1 VYIDSSRYGF
11 PILLSFRPQSAP
23 SWPVLAKLCE
33 LLAPVVLHSTTP
45 LDPAGDRATTDSVDR
60 LRHLAGEGALKL
72 WNGGFAGAPTPILTT
87 AELDWERCWGQTNR
101 WGTGLE
107 QILETHTEAYYPN
120 GLVPAQARVLS
131 DRARMPICGGYR
143 PGDREPI
150 RDLFTFE
157 DGRWTRRTVLVLD
170 GNTRFVPKE
179 AIDLVHLIVDGAD
192 PSPLPD
198 FVESLA
204 GRINASASRGDTREN
219 GNAPPGCARLVNGID
234 TRYDASLLL
243 ASAVAARRRREI
255 QGVTERTRTVLWETA
270 NIPENARET
279 DGTSPEVIRELQGM
293 TSGLTEIVEGPVRAR
308 FAAGR
313 PAGLTIDG
321 HDVLLPIRSQG
332 WARPI
337 QGRRPRTIW
346 LEGDAAAW
354 FTTFTTR
361 GIQERS
367 RLVLGD
373 TAATLSVGI
382 RSTISEELPALRIH
396 LEISVPADPPAVPWL
411 IEPIQLPLA
420 WFSDDTKIRIESLGI
435 PGVAES
441 CTFRAEDLPLSLPG
455 SALRITVAD
464 RSILVAI
471 DGTAPQGFFSLSLG
485 APAEG
490 RRSRSTARRR
500 RDERIL
506 WFNPAFSIRGDIPQ
520 ELAGSQ
526 IAATYLITHGSH
538 DPAVLRRLSEQEELP
553 LRWTTVPLD

>member
-1 VYIDSSRYGF
+1 MYIDNSRYGF
-11 PILLSFRPQSAP
+11 PILLSVRSQSAP
-23 SWPVLAKLCE
+23 SWSDLAEFCE
-33 LLAPVVLHSTTP
+33 SLAPVVLHSAASIEP
-45 LDPAGDRATTDSVDR
+45 GVDRATTDAVDR
-60 LRHLAGEGALKL
+60 LRHLAAKGALKL

-107 QILETHTEAYYPN
+107 QILETNAEAYYPN
-120 GLVPAQARVLS
+120 GLVPAQARTLS

-150 RDLFTFE
+150 RDLYTFE

-170 GNTRFVPKE
+170 RHRGFVPEE

-192 PSPLPD
+192 LSPLHD
-198 FVESLA
+198 FFETLA
-204 GRINASASRGDTREN
+204 GRIDASASRGDTREN
-219 GNAPPGCARLVNGID
+219 GNAVPGCARLANGID
-234 TRYDASLLL
+234 TRSEASLLL

-255 QGVTERTRTVLWETA
+255 QGVIERTRTVLRETA
-270 NIPENARET
+270 DIPENARET
-279 DGTSPEVIRELQGM
+279 DGTSPEAIRELQGM

-321 HDVLLPIRSQG
+321 QDVLLPIRSQG

-373 TAATLSVGI
+373 AAATLSVGI

-420 WFSDDTKIRIESLGI
+420 WLSEDTEIRIEPLGI
-435 PGVAES
+435 PGGAES
-441 CTFRAEDLPLSLPG
+441 CALRGEDLPLSLPG

-490 RRSRSTARRR
+490 RRSRSIARRR
-500 RDERIL
+500 RGERIL
-506 WFNPAFSIRGDIPQ
+506 WFNPAFSICGDIPQ
-520 ELAGSQ
+520 ELAGSL
-526 IAATYLITHGSH
+526 IATTYLITHGSH
-538 DPAVLRRLSEQEELP
+538 DPAVLRGLSEQEELP
-553 LRWTTVPLD
+553 LRWTTARLA